1 MRRRDRWK
9 PSLYLKDLTS
19 GNVKLHEFIR
29 YGLLAIFNHLTGTLF
44 GRRYPHVCGRAGDKT
59 PNAQLNLRPGE
70 LVQVRSK
77 DDIMRTLNSQQK
89 NRGLWFDVEMLPYCE
104 KEIPVLHRVEKIV
117 DERTGR
123 MIKLPNSCV
132 ILDGAACG
140 GKLSPNRMFCPRS
153 IYPFWREVW
162 LERVNDKPGDTG

>member
-1 MRRRDRWK
+1 MAYGHFTQTVILFDKDRDA
-9 PSLYLKDLTS
+9 LT
-19 GNVKLHEFIR
+19 
-29 YGLLAIFNHLTGTLF
+29 
-44 GRRYPHVCGRAGDKT
+44 
-59 PNAQLNLRPGE
+59 
-70 LVQVRSK
+70 
-77 DDIMRTLNSQQK
+77 
-89 NRGLWFDVEMLPYCE
+89 E
-104 KEIPVLHRVEKIV
+104 KRLQVEKIV

-162 LERVNDKPGDTG
+162 LERVEQKTHDGNIGS